1 MLDFVGYVLYSDLN
15 GDLLEVEYYDEGRAY
30 RLKIYDAEESTHCL
44 TLVRTEEVYTKSS
57 DEEELEPAVCIADK
71 TKKNWVSGNF
81 NFGIEDGEEDEWK
94 HKDYVISFPD
104 GGGGGSEETGDD
116 EESKEGLSKLY
127 TVALYSSDVQKGR
140 VTGSGSY
147 AKGKVVKIE
156 AEPVYEVPLSPTV
169 FNYWTGD
176 LEREGAQ
183 VTLQVEKD
191 ISSVAYF
198 SYVGEEQTRPC
209 VDVEKGLANMC
220 KEMSIAPTERGYR
233 GGTYGITRQ
242 YRDGSPKMHK
252 GIDIYAERG
261 TPIYCQYTGTVYE
274 VRDSFS
280 DDVTVDR
287 SHGNRIIIQSGTRL
301 FFYCH
306 LQGGGKSIGYNYR
319 EGRKFKKGDKVYP
332 GEIIGYAGSTGNAK
346 KAFSPH
352 VHFEVHDN
360 WKVVDPS
367 AYINGKINADTG
379 EITEIKCDE
388 LIKE

>member
-1 MLDFVGYVLYSDLN
+1 MV
-15 GDLLEVEYYDEGRAY
+15 EVSRSHVP
-30 RLKIYDAEESTHCL
+30 L
-44 TLVRTEEVYTKSS
+44 LVRQLCLIAFLV

-94 HKDYVISFPD
+94 HKDFVISFPD

-140 VTGSGSY
+140 VTGSGSC

-156 AEPVYEVPLSPTV
+156 AEPVYEVPLQPTV

-220 KEMSIAPTERGYR
+220 KEMSIAPTRAGYR
-233 GGTYGITRQ
+233 GGTFGITRHDD
-242 YRDGSPKMHK
+242 DGTPRMHK
-252 GIDIYAERG
+252 GIDIYAGKG
-261 TPIYCQYTGTVYE
+261 TPIYYQYAGVVYE
-274 VRDSFS
+274 VRESFS
-280 DDVTVDR
+280 DDVTVDN
-287 SHGNRIIIQSGTRL
+287 SHGNRIIISPAQGCFFIVICRVKERL
-301 FFYCH
+301 
-306 LQGGGKSIGYNYR
+306 LVIIIAR
-319 EGRKFKKGDKVYP
+319 EENLRK
-332 GEIIGYAGSTGNAK
+332 EIR
-346 KAFSPH
+346 
-352 VHFEVHDN
+352 
-360 WKVVDPS
+360 
-367 AYINGKINADTG
+367 YIPVK
-379 EITEIKCDE
+379 
-388 LIKE
+388 

>member
-1 MLDFVGYVLYSDLN
+1 MV
-15 GDLLEVEYYDEGRAY
+15 EVSRSHVP
-30 RLKIYDAEESTHCL
+30 L
-44 TLVRTEEVYTKSS
+44 LVRQLRLIAFLV

-94 HKDYVISFPD
+94 HKDFVISFPD

-156 AEPVYEVPLSPTV
+156 AEPVYEEPLQPTV

-280 DDVTVDR
+280 DDVTVDN

-306 LQGGGKSIGYNYR
+306 LQGEGKAIGYNYR

-352 VHFEVHDN
+352 VHFEGHDN
-360 WKVVDPS
+360 WTVVDPS